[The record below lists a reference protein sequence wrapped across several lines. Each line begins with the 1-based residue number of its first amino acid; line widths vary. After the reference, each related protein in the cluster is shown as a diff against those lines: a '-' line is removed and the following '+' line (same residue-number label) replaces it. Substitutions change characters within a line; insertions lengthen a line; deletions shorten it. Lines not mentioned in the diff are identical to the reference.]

1 MHETFAHET
10 FKQLLRSYFW
20 KWSIPWAIVM
30 VSTAVLVS
38 LVALGPLN
46 LESKRDV
53 SFEGDV
59 NFEGLAAGHYAT
71 GRFAIGTLLGVGILG
86 SGGITA
92 IGLMSFG
99 LVTAIGIVAIG
110 GCNAFGIVAIGGT
123 NAFGII
129 AIGLNAWGVIAIGWH
144 ARGIFALSYSGIGER
159 KPLLWAWGTGEGKYP
174 LSPRIQDA
182 SAVAFFTRWLP
193 KLKAA
198 FAPAI
203 H

>member
-1 MHETFAHET
+1 MEYPLGNCDGFHSRVGA
-10 FKQLLRSYFW
+10 
-20 KWSIPWAIVM
+20 
-30 VSTAVLVS
+30 

-53 SFEGDV
+53 NFEGDV
-59 NFEGLAAGHYAT
+59 NFERLAAGHYAT

-99 LVTAIGIVAIG
+99 LVTAIGLVAIG

-129 AIGLNAWGVIAIGWH
+129 AIGMNAWGVIAIGWH
-144 ARGIFALSYSGIGER
+144 ARGIFALSYTAASVNGNLFSGLGVPVRGNIPYRRGFR
-159 KPLLWAWGTGEGKYP
+159 MPA
-174 LSPRIQDA
+174 
-182 SAVAFFTRWLP
+182 RWHFL
-193 KLKAA
+193 
-198 FAPAI
+198 
-203 H
+203 HVGYRS